1 MTILIPVSLG
11 ELYDKI
17 SILKIKTERI
27 DDEEKI
33 KNVQKELDLLLK
45 IAEKNPI
52 ESYYHYKLYKTNDS
66 LWNIEDKLREY
77 ESKELYELY
86 DDTFIDLA
94 KQVYQLNDRRSEIK
108 REINLKYNS
117 DIIEEKSYKEY

>member
-94 KQVYQLNDRRSEIK
+94 KQVYQLNDRRSRIK
-108 REINLKYNS
+108 KEINLQYNS